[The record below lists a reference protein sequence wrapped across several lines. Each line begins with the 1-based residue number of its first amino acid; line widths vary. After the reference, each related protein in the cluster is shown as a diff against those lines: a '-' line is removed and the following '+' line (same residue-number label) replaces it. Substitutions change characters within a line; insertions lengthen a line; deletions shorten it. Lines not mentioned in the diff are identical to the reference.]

1 MKKTVRP
8 FTVEYRPKRGRS
20 RTVRGGVAFRF
31 TVREAE
37 RMSAGKDMRGELSA
51 WRSLFK
57 QEARSL

>member
-1 MKKTVRP
+1 MKKTARP
-8 FTVEYRPKRGRS
+8 FTVEYRSKRGRS
-20 RTVRGGVAFRF
+20 RTVRDGVAFRF
-31 TVREAE
+31 TVRETE